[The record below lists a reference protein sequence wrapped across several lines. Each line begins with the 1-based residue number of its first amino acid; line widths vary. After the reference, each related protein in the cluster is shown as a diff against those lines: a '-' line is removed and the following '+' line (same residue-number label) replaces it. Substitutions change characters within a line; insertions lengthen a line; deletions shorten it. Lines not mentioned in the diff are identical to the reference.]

1 MPSSVLSD
9 YIYCVFGWPLLKYA
23 SVAITCIAYN
33 QYNDDKKKKSLWVYL
48 LYIYQMKCR
57 MNVFLGYIYY
67 PIFSL
72 ISWVYIYSPF
82 FSQAWFFLSY
92 CDFRIFSCLFWWENT
107 CFFLLLVC
115 LHVVIDEN
123 RIWSLWPN
131 NWFCWLIYWMA
142 TVLHIKAVADV

>member
-33 QYNDDKKKKSLWVYL
+33 QYNDDKKKSHCGCIFYTFIKWNVEWMYFLDT
-48 LYIYQMKCR
+48 YITPFSPL
-57 MNVFLGYIYY
+57 FLGCIYI
-67 PIFSL
+67 PPFSPRL
-72 ISWVYIYSPF
+72 GSFCHTVISE
-82 FSQAWFFLSY
+82 FFLVY
-92 CDFRIFSCLFWWENT
+92 FDEKTLV
-107 CFFLLLVC
+107 FFLLLVC